1 MKNSIRQILKIQLK
15 ACPVVEQMED
25 RILMFEEKVDV
36 IEKSGDEK
44 EKRMNRICKNS
55 GISLQNQI
63 YKS

>member
-1 MKNSIRQILKIQLK
+1 
-15 ACPVVEQMED
+15 MED